1 MPLSLWKKMSAADY
15 LFIVLFDVVVFFA
28 GYKFY
33 EYRQKSSGLT
43 RGSMPV
49 GGYR

>member
-1 MPLSLWKKMSAADY
+1 MPLSLWRKMSAGDY
-15 LFIVLFDVVVFFA
+15 VFIILFDAVVFFA

-33 EYRQKSSGLT
+33 EYRLKNSGIT
-43 RGSMPV
+43 PGSRPV